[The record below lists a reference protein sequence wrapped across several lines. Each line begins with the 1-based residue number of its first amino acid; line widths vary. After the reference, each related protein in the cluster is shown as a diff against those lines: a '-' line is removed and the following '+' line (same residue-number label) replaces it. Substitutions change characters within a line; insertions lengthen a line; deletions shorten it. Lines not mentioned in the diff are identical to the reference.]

1 MSTVRLFNLF
11 SLISRRSSRS
21 CKKKKVCDCRKDD
34 RCQNTVF
41 ARELVL
47 CTFSAFSAVCSWI
60 QYSEILVCNI
70 EYMKGKFFF
79 FFFLFLFIKLP
90 LPWNNILVV
99 FTMLPFCSLSWL
111 FLPEKHPFVCYFS
124 KYLFNF
130 MFFSS
135 EICISFTLFT
145 LFWVRRLLLFLL
157 PWNYQTISK
166 GCFCFLNL
174 YETLPTLELFVW
186 HCFWFYLIC
195 LKPLKCTT
203 N

>member
-1 MSTVRLFNLF
+1 MWLQKRWQMSEYSVCTWIS
-11 SLISRRSSRS
+11 SLHFFCIFCSMQLNPVFRDSGVQYWIHEG
-21 CKKKKVCDCRKDD
+21 KV
-34 RCQNTVF
+34 
-41 ARELVL
+41 
-47 CTFSAFSAVCSWI
+47 
-60 QYSEILVCNI
+60 
-70 EYMKGKFFF
+70 FF